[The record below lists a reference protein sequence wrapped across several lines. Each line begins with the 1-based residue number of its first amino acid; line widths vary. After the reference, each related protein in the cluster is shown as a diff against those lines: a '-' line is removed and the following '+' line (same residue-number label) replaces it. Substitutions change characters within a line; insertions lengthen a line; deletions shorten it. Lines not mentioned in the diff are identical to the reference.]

1 MNHLVKEQHFA
12 YKLRQHLNRGL
23 HELPNETRL
32 RLEDGRRRALARQ
45 KVAVR
50 HSVFA
55 GVAGFLLQQAD
66 NLRLRQVGLALLV
79 ALGIGT
85 YTFWHAEQ
93 SIAELEV
100 IDSALLS
107 DELPVAAF
115 TDKGFAAWLTSSASQ

>member
-1 MNHLVKEQHFA
+1 MNEQHFA

-23 HELPNETRL
+23 HELPDETRL

-50 HSVFA
+50 YSVLA
-55 GVAGFLLQQAD
+55 GVAGFLQQHVD
-66 NLRLRQVGLALLV
+66 NLRLKQVALVLLV
-79 ALGIGT
+79 VLGIGT
-85 YTFWHAEQ
+85 YTVWHAEQ
-93 SIAELEV
+93 SISELEV

>member
-1 MNHLVKEQHFA
+1 MNEQHFA
-12 YKLRQHLNRGL
+12 YRLRQHLNRGL
-23 HELPNETRL
+23 HELPDETRL
-32 RLEDGRRRALARQ
+32 RLEEGRRRALARQ
-45 KVAVR
+45 RVAAR
-50 HSVFA
+50 YSVFA

-66 NLRLRQVGLALLV
+66 HLRLRQVGLALLV

-93 SIAELEV
+93 SISELEV

-115 TDKGFAAWLTSSASQ
+115 TDKGFAAWLKSSASQ